1 MPVPPLHRSHH
12 HGAAGKVSLP
22 SSSPAAP
29 TLPRCLIS
37 TASTLLNRNTSQA
50 TPLPLLPLNPAEI
63 SEHSLLNSETWRA
76 RDTSDLSLVPP
87 SHLSPLPPFQDRN
100 APDTFSH
107 MAATGIWKKI
117 SNCTPVDVK
126 AVQRVLHTRATTTL
140 SKLTFVPKQLL
151 NALSSTNKPQ
161 RAQSCSIT

>member
-12 HGAAGKVSLP
+12 HGAAGKVSFP

-63 SEHSLLNSETWRA
+63 SEHSLLNSETRRA

-107 MAATGIWKKI
+107 TAAAGIWKKI

-126 AVQRVLHTRATTTL
+126 AVQGVLHTRATTTL
-140 SKLTFVPKQLL
+140 SKLTFVPKQLP
-151 NALSSTNKPQ
+151 NALSSTDKPQ